1 MTVVS
6 EDTPQGLHRAL
17 AFGRIGHL
25 VVSGFLIA
33 AANIFGSSLAA
44 GRFLSTQGG
53 EAMSQYYVVFALLSV
68 PAWFFY
74 SRFIDRK
81 SRAVLLQIYLAAMAG
96 MTALLIAV
104 SMLGGVIADFALYGG
119 ISVLEQLLFSLY
131 MVTLADYLTAREMTR
146 FATLITVALSAGAM
160 VGGLLAGLLAPL
172 LAPTW
177 LLFGMPV
184 LLLVTLWHFSWV
196 AKRWPPAGE
205 WSPMNEGS
213 VLEGLRDIGR
223 VLRGVGLAAL
233 LATAVFLN
241 IATQCVSEYMVFGIY
256 AENFPDERELASF
269 FGLMSGALNFAAI
282 LIGFGLTG
290 PLMSRLGVAKM
301 NLLFPTSLGLSFVA
315 MLLSP
320 ALAVAVIAHIIYDG
334 FSNNVDAPVMAV
346 NYNAIPPRYQGQI
359 RVFNDSLIYPF
370 ALAVSGLVIWLVD
383 RYTGFLGVGMLG
395 ILTSAAFIAVGWRL
409 GRGYLSGLIDM
420 LRGDGVDLDRE
431 DFIIR
436 QAPEVA
442 VRQRAALKA
451 MLTGDDPI
459 AADIALRIIARA
471 DLRPFLGEVRRRL
484 SQGGSSTVGILAR
497 AGDRHAEPL
506 LSLWGDA
513 DDGLR
518 LRIAEYLAAVGHPLP
533 PEASGTAALDALAL
547 AARRKPDR
555 ETLSRLINLAGT
567 SQAVAATLL
576 PVAAAR
582 DDATF
587 VPLLAAIA
595 QNYPELEAT
604 ALRSLAG
611 IKTIATAEGWLSEDL
626 ITQAIA
632 SPDAAGRAMGYRL
645 AAMAGWPPTRLVH
658 GLADS
663 SPAVRRAAIA
673 ALGESKEAIGPVL
686 PLLGSEVPD
695 TRLAAIEAL
704 GNAGATDELIRYLEA
719 AAFPRITASRSWRP
733 ALPQSDATWV
743 QVARIA
749 MAEMDAAAVE
759 EVLQTLIALGHDETV
774 RYIRRFLNAQD
785 ERIRARAAEAL
796 NAIDERKLI
805 LPLLPLL
812 DGTDQDRTAALPLK
826 AVLALMKISPS
837 PWLRHAA
844 TLHDTEDPAMAAV
857 QEALLDRLLFLRK
870 VQVFEGLTLDDLNAI
885 HKLMTLTDHK
895 DGERIIEEGKE
906 GEELFVLLAGEARV
920 GRMSPKG
927 FIEFSRLK
935 PGAAFGE
942 MALFGN
948 GIRSADVVAV
958 GRTSCLALDR
968 AHFDDLSR
976 QRPEILRQM
985 CRLFA
990 SRLQAANES
999 LHTLRSVR
1007 AS

>member
-17 AFGRIGHL
+17 ALGRIGHL
-25 VVSGFLIA
+25 VLSGFLIA
-33 AANIFGSSLAA
+33 AVNIFGSSLAA

-53 EAMSQYYVVFALLSV
+53 EAMSTYYVVFALLSV
-68 PAWFFY
+68 PAWLVY
-74 SRFIDRK
+74 SRFIDRH

-104 SMLGGVIADFALYGG
+104 SMLGGSIADFALYGG

-172 LAPTW
+172 LAPAW
-177 LLFGMPV
+177 LMFGMPLM
-184 LLLVTLWHFSWV
+184 LLATLGHFAWV

-213 VLEGLRDIGR
+213 VLDGLRDTGR
-223 VLRGVGLAAL
+223 VLRSVGLAAL
-233 LATAVFLN
+233 LAAAVFLN
-241 IATQCVSEYMVFGIY
+241 IVTQCVSEYMVFGIY
-256 AENFPDERELASF
+256 AESFPDERELASF

-290 PLMSRLGVAKM
+290 PLMSRFGVAKM
-301 NLLFPTSLGLSFVA
+301 NLLFPASLGLSFVA
-315 MLLSP
+315 MMLSP
-320 ALAVAVIAHIIYDG
+320 ALAVAMLAHIIYDG

-359 RVFNDSLIYPF
+359 RVFNDSLIYPI

-383 RYTGFLGVGMLG
+383 RFTGFLGVGVLG
-395 ILTSAAFIAVGWRL
+395 LLTSAAFIAVGWRL

-420 LRGDGVDLDRE
+420 LRDDGVDLDRE

-436 QAPEVA
+436 QAPNVA
-442 VRQRAALKA
+442 LRQKEALKA
-451 MLTGDDPI
+451 MLAGDDPV
-459 AADIALRIIARA
+459 AADMAMRIVARA
-471 DLRPFLGEVRRRL
+471 DLRPFIGEVRRHL
-484 SQGGSSTVGILAR
+484 SQNGRSTVEILAR
-497 AGDRHAEPL
+497 AGDSHTEAL

-513 DDGLR
+513 DEALQ
-518 LRIAEYLAAVGHPLP
+518 LRIAEYFAAVGQALP
-533 PEASGTAALDALAL
+533 DRARGTPALDALVL
-547 AARRKPDR
+547 AAAGEPDHA
-555 ETLSRLINLAGT
+555 TLSQLIRMAGT
-567 SQAVAATLL
+567 SQTVAETLL
-576 PVAAAR
+576 PVAAVR
-582 DDATF
+582 GDAGF
-587 VPLLAAIA
+587 VQLLTAIA
-595 QNYPELEAT
+595 QNHPHLQAA

-611 IKTIATAEGWLSEDL
+611 IKHTAMAEGQLPEAF
-626 ITQAIA
+626 IAHVVA
-632 SPDAAGRAMGYRL
+632 SPDTAARATGYRL
-645 AAMAGWPPTRLVH
+645 AAMAGWPADRLVH
-658 GLADS
+658 GLADQ
-663 SPAVRRAAIA
+663 SPAVRRAAIT
-673 ALGESKEAIGPVL
+673 ALGSSRDAIGPLL
-686 PLLGSEVPD
+686 PLLQSEAPA

-704 GNAGATDELIRYLEA
+704 GNAGATDDLIRYLQN
-719 AAFPRITASRSWRP
+719 AAFPRIAASRSWRP
-733 ALPQSDATWV
+733 ALPRSDKTWV

-749 MAEMDAAAVE
+749 MDEMDAAAIE
-759 EVLQTLIALGHDETV
+759 EVLQTLIALGNDETV
-774 RYIRRFLNAQD
+774 RCIRRFLAAGD

-796 NAIDERKLI
+796 NAIDERRLI

-812 DGTDQDRTAALPLK
+812 DGVGEDRSAALPLDS
-826 AVLALMKISPS
+826 VLALMKISPY
-837 PWLRHAA
+837 PWLRRAA
-844 TLHDTEDPAMAAV
+844 ALSDMEDSAMAAA
-857 QEALLDRLLFLRK
+857 EKGLLDKLLFLRK
-870 VQVFEGLTLDDLNAI
+870 VQVFDGLTLDDLNAI
-885 HKLMTLTDHK
+885 HKVMTLTDHK

-906 GEELFVLLAGEARV
+906 GEELFVLLEGEARV
-920 GRMSPKG
+920 GRMSPTG
-927 FIEFSRLK
+927 FVEFSRLK

-990 SRLQAANES
+990 NRLQATNES
-999 LHTLRSVR
+999 LHKLRS
-1007 AS
+1007 APGA